1 MNEPSKRGMSV
12 GGVDPS
18 ILRELSGVYKPFIK
32 AFKELVSNAYDADA
46 TEVSIEFADDFTSAT
61 ISDDGI
67 GMSPFEFR
75 CDFTRIGGSS
85 RKWSMERTPKKKRR
99 RIGNKGIGF
108 LALARYCH
116 RMIVTSSSP
125 RQFDLSHSVE
135 ETSPSID
142 IVNILGVPIDPQL
155 LRKVCR
161 FKVTQSG
168 KRQEIDA
175 TSYELNANTG
185 RLVFKENIGQVDI
198 AITIDCS
205 NLGFHATLDFDR
217 LLKLADSA
225 DLEKLSDFVLIEV
238 RELQQKTSGGTTV
251 AIEGLKSFVKHELRA
266 GRRKGFVRN
275 VASRSGFEQVEWHL
289 SRCTPIGY
297 ATAPVQAEPLE
308 VFLDDAS
315 PPTLGRLTLRHVN
328 SESELTR
335 PLYPFEPDAATLHN
349 DMITKVDINEGG
361 LLAKGFVLGY
371 ENVVFP
377 AEYRGVS
384 IRVRGVAIGDPTF
397 LGAEFLL
404 TGAHK
409 AALSQITGEINVLR
423 GLDAVDAINPGREG
437 FYEES
442 RDFLTLRRYFR
453 GDGEKVVGYLGRTID
468 AVLKRSQ
475 ARSSLN
481 STLSRA
487 AYIRRAM
494 DDVSAGITHL
504 MTEGGKRA
512 RAIRDMFKSNK
523 SHPNGLASAKPAGF
537 GVPNKV
543 AGMAVNQARRQSEA
557 ASIDYEKREVMI
569 DVSRPEWDNGLV
581 LFKRRFDVIHRLGT
595 AIQPIAEI
603 DFQQDRILINW
614 GHAAKSQMDERGF
627 LRTAL
632 AWVLARTAADGDADQ
647 MMDIA
652 ITLLSF
658 TTQPND

>member
-1 MNEPSKRGMSV
+1 MSV

-18 ILRELSGVYKPFIK
+18 ILRELSGVYKPFVK

-61 ISDDGI
+61 ISDDGN

-85 RKWSMERTPKKKRR
+85 RKWSGERTPKKNRS

-116 RMIVTSSSP
+116 RMIITSSSP
-125 RQFDLSHSVE
+125 RQFKRTHSIVKAYPAIDLVSA
-135 ETSPSID
+135 
-142 IVNILGVPIDPQL
+142 LGVPIDPQL
-155 LRKVCR
+155 LNRLCS
-161 FKVTQSG
+161 FKVIQSG
-168 KRQEIDA
+168 KRLKVDA
-175 TSYELNANTG
+175 TDYELNAKTG
-185 RLVFKENIGQVDI
+185 RLDFKKDLGEVDI
-198 AITIDCS
+198 EFDIDCTR
-205 NLGFHATLDFDR
+205 LGFRATLDFDR

-225 DLEKLSDFVLIEV
+225 DLEKLSDFALIEIQELE
-238 RELQQKTSGGTTV
+238 RESTGGTTV
-251 AIEGLKSFVKHELRA
+251 AIDGLKPFVKRELRA

-297 ATAPVQAEPLE
+297 TTAPDQAGHLE
-308 VFLDDAS
+308 ALLEDAS
-315 PPTLGRLTLRHVN
+315 PPTLEKVTLRHGN
-328 SESELTR
+328 SERELAR
-335 PLYPFEPDAATLHN
+335 PLYPFEPDAATLYK
-349 DMITKVDINEGG
+349 DMITAVDINEGG
-361 LLAKGFVLGY
+361 LIAKGFLLGY
-371 ENVVFP
+371 ESVVFP

-384 IRVRGVAIGDPTF
+384 IRVQGVAIGDPTF

-409 AALSQITGEINVLR
+409 AALSQITGEINVLS

-442 RDFLTLRRYFR
+442 GDFLALRKYFR
-453 GDGEKVVGYLGRTID
+453 GEGERVGGYLGRTID

-475 ARSSLN
+475 ARSSIN

-504 MTEGGKRA
+504 MTEGGRQA
-512 RAIRDMFKSNK
+512 NAIRDMLKSN
-523 SHPNGLASAKPAGF
+523 SPRPNGLASAKPAGF

-543 AGMAVNQARRQSEA
+543 AGMAVNQASRQSEA
-557 ASIDYEKREVMI
+557 ATIDYEKKQVTI
-569 DVSRPEWDNGLV
+569 DVSRPEWDNGIM
-581 LFKRRFDVIHRLGT
+581 LFKRRFDVVHKKGT
-595 AIQPIAEI
+595 ASQPIAEM
-603 DFQQDRILINW
+603 DFKRDRILVNW
-614 GHAAKSQMDERGF
+614 GHAAESQMDERGF

-632 AWVLARTAADGDADQ
+632 ALVLARTAAEGDAEQ
-647 MMDIA
+647 MMEMA
-652 ITLLSF
+652 VTLLSF
-658 TTQPND
+658 TMQSND